1 MCGTGVLVKNRMKMR
16 HVLIFLP
23 VRLLVLFCRNG
34 DGFIDREEFG
44 DILHLTGEPVTEED
58 IDEMF
63 GESDTNKDGKIDFD
77 GTSQTG
83 GQRALRVTCS
93 AVVLSLQ
100 LVVRRVC
107 YHDDRGAEANS
118 RLVVTPGSSLVSNL
132 SFYPMNWLKI
142 KHQASSFKTQ

>member
-1 MCGTGVLVKNRMKMR
+1 MR

-23 VRLLVLFCRNG
+23 VCLSVLFCRNG

-77 GTSQTG
+77 GTSQT
-83 GQRALRVTCS
+83 RVEGKGRCVS
-93 AVVLSLQ
+93 AAVLLC
-100 LVVRRVC
+100 C
-107 YHDDRGAEANS
+107 YFS
-118 RLVVTPGSSLVSNL
+118 
-132 SFYPMNWLKI
+132 
-142 KHQASSFKTQ
+142 

>member
-1 MCGTGVLVKNRMKMR
+1 MR

-23 VRLLVLFCRNG
+23 VSLLVLFCRNG

-77 GTSQTG
+77 GTSLTG
-83 GQRALRVTCS
+83 GQRALRVICS

-100 LVVRRVC
+100 LVVRHVC
-107 YHDDRGAEANS
+107 VTMTTGGRGKQPFSGDSWEFS
-118 RLVVTPGSSLVSNL
+118 C
-132 SFYPMNWLKI
+132 
-142 KHQASSFKTQ
+142 